1 MTERKRNLKI
11 KKLFKLDN
19 IYLNY
24 NVNGNDIRI
33 LKNINF
39 EIKKNER
46 VAITGESGSGKTS
59 LLMLM
64 SGLENPSTGSIIFQ
78 NKDLSKISDEQK
90 TAIRKKKIGL
100 VFQQF
105 YLIPNYTA
113 LENVMFPMQINKI
126 KDEKEKATS
135 ILSDFGLEHRKNN
148 LPSELSGGEQQR
160 VAIARAISFDPEIIL
175 ADEPTGNLDKKNTEL
190 VSNLLLNYSKRKKI
204 SLVLVTHNINLAK
217 MCDRVINLFDGQV
230 KN

>member
-1 MTERKRNLKI
+1 MKI
-11 KKLFKLDN
+11 LYKLDN
-19 IYLNY
+19 INLNY
-24 NVNGNDIRI
+24 NVNGNDIRV

-46 VAITGESGSGKTS
+46 VAIIGESGSGKTS

-64 SGLENPSTGSIIFQ
+64 SGLESPSKGSIFFQ
-78 NKDLSKISDEQK
+78 DQDISKISDKQK
-90 TAIRKKKIGL
+90 TLIRKEKIGL

-126 KDEKEKATS
+126 ENEKEKAS
-135 ILSDFGLEHRKNN
+135 LILEDIGLNHRKNN

-160 VAIARAISFDPEIIL
+160 VAIARAISFNPEIIL
-175 ADEPTGNLDKKNTEL
+175 ADEPTGNLDRKNTEL
-190 VSNLLLNYSKRKKI
+190 VSDLLLNYSYKKKI
-204 SLVLVTHNINLAK
+204 SLILVTHNMNLAK
-217 MCDRVINLFDGQV
+217 KCDRVIKLFDGRIEV
-230 KN
+230 

>member
-1 MTERKRNLKI
+1 MKNLYN
-11 KKLFKLDN
+11 LDN
-19 IYLNY
+19 INLNY
-24 NVNGNDIRI
+24 SQNGNNIRV

-46 VAITGESGSGKTS
+46 VAIIGESGSGKTS

-64 SGLENPSTGSIIFQ
+64 SGLEKPSTGSIIFQ
-78 NKDLSKISDEQK
+78 GQDISKASEEK
-90 TAIRKKKIGL
+90 NTAIRKEKIGL

-113 LENVMFPMQINKI
+113 LENIMFPMQINKI
-126 KDEKEKATS
+126 QNEKEKAMD
-135 ILSDFGLEHRKNN
+135 ILSDIGLSHRRNN

-160 VAIARAISFDPEIIL
+160 VAIARAISFNPEIIL
-175 ADEPTGNLDKKNTEL
+175 ADEPTGNLDRKNTEL
-190 VSNLLLNYSKRKKI
+190 VSNLLLNYSRKKKI
-204 SLVLVTHNINLAK
+204 SLVIVTHNISLAK
-217 MCDRVINLFDGQV
+217 KCDRIINLLDGQI

>member
-1 MTERKRNLKI
+1 MNALYKLK
-11 KKLFKLDN
+11 N
-19 IYLNY
+19 INLNY
-24 NVNGNDIRI
+24 LLNGNNIKI

-46 VAITGESGSGKTS
+46 VAIIGESGSGKTS

-64 SGLENPSTGSIIFQ
+64 SGLESPTNGSIVFD
-78 NKDLSKISDEQK
+78 KEDLSKINEK
-90 TAIRKKKIGL
+90 RRTEIRRKKIGL
-100 VFQQF
+100 IFQQF

-126 KDEKEKATS
+126 NNEKEKAIS
-135 ILSDFGLEHRKNN
+135 ILEDFGLVNRKNN

-175 ADEPTGNLDKKNTEL
+175 ADEPTGNLDRKNTEL
-190 VSNLLLNYSKRKKI
+190 VSNLLLEYSRKKKI
-204 SLVLVTHNINLAK
+204 CLILVTHNMNLARK
-217 MCDRVINLFDGQV
+217 CDRIMKLVDGQL
-230 KN
+230 KS

>member
-1 MTERKRNLKI
+1 M
-11 KKLFKLDN
+11 KKLYKLDDIN
-19 IYLNY
+19 LNY
-24 NVNGNDIRI
+24 KVNEDNIRV

-46 VAITGESGSGKTS
+46 VAIIGESGSGKTS

-64 SGLENPSTGSIIFQ
+64 AGLENPTTGSIMFQ
-78 NKDLSKISDEQK
+78 NQDLSKISEEQK
-90 TAIRKKKIGL
+90 TSIRKEKIGL
-100 VFQQF
+100 IFQQF

-126 KDEKEKATS
+126 KNEKEKATLT
-135 ILSDFGLEHRKNN
+135 LSEIGLNHRKDN

-160 VAIARAISFDPEIIL
+160 VAIARAISFNPDVIL
-175 ADEPTGNLDKKNTEL
+175 ADEPTGNLDMTNTEL
-190 VSNLLLNYSKRKKI
+190 VSNLLLNYSKTKKI
-204 SLVLVTHNINLAK
+204 SLVIVTHNINLAK
-217 MCDRVINLFDGQV
+217 KCDRIINLFDGKI